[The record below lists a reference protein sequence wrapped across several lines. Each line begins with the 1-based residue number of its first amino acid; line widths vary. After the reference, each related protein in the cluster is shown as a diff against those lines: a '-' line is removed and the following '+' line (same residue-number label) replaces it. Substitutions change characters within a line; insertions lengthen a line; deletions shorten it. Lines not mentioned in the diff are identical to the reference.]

1 MTEWQKQ
8 QSGHDDYMRIII
20 CNFYWFVQT
29 SLIQKKRKSPE
40 NLELSKIILIFAA
53 NKQQKKMLVLQDC
66 IDKLSEF
73 KQTFGRQY
81 GITKLGIFGSVARQ
95 ENTEDSDIDIVV
107 EVEKP
112 TLSLMYEL
120 REKLKALFNCDVD
133 LVRFRSTL
141 RPLFKSN
148 ILSEV
153 VYV

>member
-1 MTEWQKQ
+1 
-8 QSGHDDYMRIII
+8 
-20 CNFYWFVQT
+20 
-29 SLIQKKRKSPE
+29 
-40 NLELSKIILIFAA
+40 
-53 NKQQKKMLVLQDC
+53 MLVLQDC
-66 IDKLSEF
+66 IEKLSAF
-73 KQTFGRQY
+73 KREFGRQY

-120 REKLKALFNCDVD
+120 KEMLKSIFKCEVD

-141 RPLFKSN
+141 RPLVRSN
-148 ILSEV
+148 ILNDV

>member
-1 MTEWQKQ
+1 
-8 QSGHDDYMRIII
+8 
-20 CNFYWFVQT
+20 
-29 SLIQKKRKSPE
+29 
-40 NLELSKIILIFAA
+40 
-53 NKQQKKMLVLQDC
+53 MLVLQDC
-66 IDKLSEF
+66 IEKLSAF
-73 KQTFGRQY
+73 KREFGRQY

-120 REKLKALFNCDVD
+120 REMLKSLFKCEVD

-141 RPLFKSN
+141 RPLFRSN
-148 ILSEV
+148 ILNDV

>member
-1 MTEWQKQ
+1 M
-8 QSGHDDYMRIII
+8 
-20 CNFYWFVQT
+20 
-29 SLIQKKRKSPE
+29 
-40 NLELSKIILIFAA
+40 LELQECIIKLTDFKNAFA
-53 NKQQKKMLVLQDC
+53 QK
-66 IDKLSEF
+66 F
-73 KQTFGRQY
+73 

-120 REKLKALFNCDVD
+120 KEMLKSIFKCEVD

-141 RPLFKSN
+141 RPLFRSN
-148 ILSEV
+148 ILNDV

>member
-1 MTEWQKQ
+1 M
-8 QSGHDDYMRIII
+8 
-20 CNFYWFVQT
+20 
-29 SLIQKKRKSPE
+29 
-40 NLELSKIILIFAA
+40 LE
-53 NKQQKKMLVLQDC
+53 LQDC
-66 IDKLSEF
+66 IHKLVAF
-73 KQTFGRQY
+73 KRTSGNQF

-120 REKLKALFNCDVD
+120 KDALDNLFKCNVD

-141 RPLFKSN
+141 RPLLKKN
-148 ILSEV
+148 ILNDA

>member
-1 MTEWQKQ
+1 M
-8 QSGHDDYMRIII
+8 
-20 CNFYWFVQT
+20 
-29 SLIQKKRKSPE
+29 
-40 NLELSKIILIFAA
+40 LELH
-53 NKQQKKMLVLQDC
+53 DC
-66 IDKLSEF
+66 INKLVAF
-73 KQTFGRQY
+73 KQTFGKQF

-120 REKLKALFNCDVD
+120 KEALKAVFKCDVD
-133 LVRFRSTL
+133 LVRFRPTL

-148 ILSEV
+148 ILNDA

>member
-1 MTEWQKQ
+1 M
-8 QSGHDDYMRIII
+8 
-20 CNFYWFVQT
+20 
-29 SLIQKKRKSPE
+29 LKR
-40 NLELSKIILIFAA
+40 
-53 NKQQKKMLVLQDC
+53 QDC
-66 IDKLSEF
+66 IHKLFAF
-73 KQTFGRQY
+73 KQAFGKQY

-112 TLSLMYEL
+112 TLSRMYEL
-120 REKLKALFNCDVD
+120 NEALKNLFNCNVD

-148 ILSEV
+148 ILNDA

>member
-1 MTEWQKQ
+1 
-8 QSGHDDYMRIII
+8 
-20 CNFYWFVQT
+20 
-29 SLIQKKRKSPE
+29 
-40 NLELSKIILIFAA
+40 
-53 NKQQKKMLVLQDC
+53 MLVLQDC
-66 IDKLSEF
+66 IEKLSAF
-73 KQTFGRQY
+73 KREFGRQY

-95 ENTEDSDIDIVV
+95 ENTEDSDINIVV

-120 REKLKALFNCDVD
+120 REMLKSIFKCEVD

-148 ILSEV
+148 ILNDV

>member
-1 MTEWQKQ
+1 
-8 QSGHDDYMRIII
+8 
-20 CNFYWFVQT
+20 
-29 SLIQKKRKSPE
+29 
-40 NLELSKIILIFAA
+40 
-53 NKQQKKMLVLQDC
+53 MLVLQDC
-66 IDKLSEF
+66 IEKLSAF
-73 KQTFGRQY
+73 KREFGRQY
-81 GITKLGIFGSVARQ
+81 GIKKLGIFGSVARQ

-120 REKLKALFNCDVD
+120 REMLKSIFKCEVD

-148 ILSEV
+148 ILNDV

>member
-1 MTEWQKQ
+1 
-8 QSGHDDYMRIII
+8 
-20 CNFYWFVQT
+20 
-29 SLIQKKRKSPE
+29 
-40 NLELSKIILIFAA
+40 
-53 NKQQKKMLVLQDC
+53 MLVLQDC
-66 IDKLSEF
+66 IEKLSAF
-73 KQTFGRQY
+73 KREFGRQY

-120 REKLKALFNCDVD
+120 KEMLKSLFKCEVD

-148 ILSEV
+148 ILIDV